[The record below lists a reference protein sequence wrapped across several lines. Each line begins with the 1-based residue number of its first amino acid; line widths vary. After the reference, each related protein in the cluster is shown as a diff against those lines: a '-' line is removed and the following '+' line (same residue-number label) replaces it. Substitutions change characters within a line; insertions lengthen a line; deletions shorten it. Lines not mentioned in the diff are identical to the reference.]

1 MGTTC
6 QASGDSLAWTRPQAL
21 VDKCGGT
28 GTGSPAPVPAPA
40 PAPAPATSAV
50 PAPAPATTAGA
61 APATTAGAAPATT
74 PAAGGTRECRNTVM
88 DKCAVS
94 NCNVESSGNISD
106 QTVINDNDGVN
117 NSVTFKPVGSE
128 GASITVKCDDLEFTT
143 TCQASGD
150 SLAWTRPQALVDKCG

>member
-28 GTGSPAPVPAPA
+28 GSPAPVPDPAPA
-40 PAPAPATSAV
+40 PAPAPATTAV
-50 PAPAPATTAGA
+50 PAP
-61 APATTAGAAPATT
+61 APATT

-94 NCNVESSGNISD
+94 NCNIESSGNISIK
-106 QTVINDNDGVN
+106 QLLT
-117 NSVTFKPVGSE
+117 
-128 GASITVKCDDLEFTT
+128 ITME
-143 TCQASGD
+143 
-150 SLAWTRPQALVDKCG
+150 